1 MQKTKVNGSYSNF
14 GDNFSGAAQGSMSGS
29 LSFNIYIYDLSFG
42 IRHLDIV
49 NYADDNTPY
58 TFS

>member
-1 MQKTKVNGSYSNF
+1 MNGSYSNF